1 MPELPEVEATVQY
14 LRDRVEGLGI
24 TGAKVLWHR
33 TVASQKPTVFE
44 REITGC
50 VIKQLFRRG
59 KFVGLELG
67 QDDPRYLFVHLRMSG
82 SLDVV
87 SASVPIDR
95 HDRVV
100 LYLDNGKSI
109 RFNDTRKFGRMYLCA
124 SPNQVVGA
132 LGVEPLSGDF
142 SFEYLRQVTRS
153 KKSRIKP
160 LLLDQTFIAG
170 LGNIYVDESLWKARI
185 HPLTPAHKISTAK
198 LEALHHSIQEI
209 LSEAVSLLGTDFG
222 DGVVQDGM
230 YSPKV
235 YGREGEPCHRCSSK
249 IKRIVVG
256 QRGTHLCPRCQPRS
270 RRTTRDTV
278 GQ

>member
-14 LRDRVEGLGI
+14 LRDRVEGVGI

-33 TVASQKPTVFE
+33 TVASTKPTIFE
-44 REITGC
+44 REIAGC
-50 VIKQLFRRG
+50 TIEQLFRRG

-67 QDDPRYLFVHLRMSG
+67 KDNPLYLFVHLRMSG

-87 SASVPIDR
+87 SASAPIDR

-100 LYLDNGKSI
+100 LYLNNGKSI
-109 RFNDTRKFGRMYLCA
+109 RFNDTRKFGRMYL
-124 SPNQVVGA
+124 STSREEVVGG
-132 LGVEPLSGDF
+132 LGAEPLSEDF
-142 SFEYLRQVTRS
+142 NFEYLERTTRS
-153 KKSRIKP
+153 KKTRIKP

-185 HPLTPAHKISTAK
+185 HPLTPAHRIPKPK
-198 LEALHHSIQEI
+198 LLALHQAIREI
-209 LSEAVSLLGTDFG
+209 LTEAVSLLGTDFG

-230 YSPKV
+230 YSPKA
-235 YGREGEPCHRCSSK
+235 YGREGEPCHRCGSG

-256 QRGTHLCPRCQPRS
+256 QRGTHLCATCQPKPRRS
-270 RRTTRDTV
+270 A
-278 GQ
+278 